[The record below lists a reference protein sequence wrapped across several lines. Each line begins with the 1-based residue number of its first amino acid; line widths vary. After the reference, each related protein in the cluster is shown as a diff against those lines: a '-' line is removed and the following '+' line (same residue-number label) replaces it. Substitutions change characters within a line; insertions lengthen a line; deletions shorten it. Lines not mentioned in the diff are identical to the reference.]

1 MEAKE
6 GSSIAGF
13 QQHIGRITRSRAA
26 AARANGGALPLVPL
40 KNPDRPKRKTIRG
53 VSDEN
58 APQIDVS
65 SYLGIRKGKAKD
77 AVSDMKGQQK
87 GRPKRP
93 ALVDIKCS
101 VGSALNVKRTDSG
114 VGTKKGRG
122 KRPASDEGTHNEA
135 GTTLVVPNKRHAA
148 LREVPNVLC
157 DGMPTESS
165 FPVPKP
171 QVECYSFLLLMLSV

>member
-26 AARANGGALPLVPL
+26 AACANGGTLPLVP
-40 KNPDRPKRKTIRG
+40 PKRPDLSKRKAIRG

-58 APQIDVS
+58 APQIVVS
-65 SYLGIRKGKAKD
+65 SNLGIQKGKAKV
-77 AVSDMKGQQK
+77 AVSGTKGQKK
-87 GRPKRP
+87 GRPTRP
-93 ALVDIKCS
+93 ALVDIKCN
-101 VGSALNVKRTDSG
+101 VGLAWNVKNTDLG

-122 KRPASDEGTHNEA
+122 KRPASDECTHNAA
-135 GTTLVVPNKRHAA
+135 GTMAVLNKRHAA
-148 LREVPNVLC
+148 GKEAPNALCMGVPI
-157 DGMPTESS
+157 ESS

-171 QVECYSFLLLMLSV
+171 QVKCSLVLMFSL